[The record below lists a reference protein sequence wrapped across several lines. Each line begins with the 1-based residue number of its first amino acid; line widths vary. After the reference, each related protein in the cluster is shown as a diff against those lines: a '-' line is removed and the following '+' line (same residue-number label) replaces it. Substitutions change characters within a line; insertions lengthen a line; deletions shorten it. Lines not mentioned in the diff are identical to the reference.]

1 MSLLLDTH
9 LKPSEEFFIP
19 NYHFYQTG
27 LFPGR
32 KGGTAVAVRED
43 IPQTHVDLPPFV
55 SIATTMVCEKVSLY
69 SA

>member
-1 MSLLLDTH
+1 VLSKHLQDLHTHTDVSLLSDTH
-9 LKPSEEFFIP
+9 LKPREEFFIP

-43 IPQTHVDLPPFV
+43 IPQTTKTCFRLFQ
-55 SIATTMVCEKVSLY
+55 
-69 SA
+69 